1 MRKIMLALCIML
13 GLLILTTRAAYNAG
27 FYHAVHVAVP
37 SVMNDGTIEIDYG
50 GEIHKYVR

>member
-1 MRKIMLALCIML
+1 MKKLLILFGILALIV
-13 GLLILTTRAAYNAG
+13 LTTRAAYNAG
-27 FYHAVHVAVP
+27 FYHAVYAAEP